1 MRYVPSRRRHK
12 IKETKF
18 KGCKR
23 KQIKQAVFKDFCSS
37 FKPNKCPARKAL
49 PVSREKKRKL
59 PTSSCYAFLRQK
71 QRIFQHHSPV
81 LILGGLTQLAVN
93 YKATS

>member
-1 MRYVPSRRRHK
+1 MRYVPSRSGHK

-18 KGCKR
+18 RGCKR
-23 KQIKQAVFKDFCSS
+23 KKIKQAIFKDFCSS
-37 FKPNKCPARKAL
+37 FKQNKCPARKVL

-71 QRIFQHHSPV
+71 QRIFPTPFSRTNPRRIDAAGNE
-81 LILGGLTQLAVN
+81 L
-93 YKATS
+93 

>member
-18 KGCKR
+18 KGCER
-23 KQIKQAVFKDFCSS
+23 KKIKQAIFKDFCSS
-37 FKPNKCPARKAL
+37 FKQNKCPARKVL

-71 QRIFQHHSPV
+71 QRIFPTPFSRTNPRRIDAAGNE
-81 LILGGLTQLAVN
+81 L
-93 YKATS
+93 